1 MNSHTSTLIQCSSA
15 FITHADSLSSCR
27 QTQLLITSQLFRQ
40 NADARQITSAPK
52 PFASPGSTFAASP
65 QYTDGGGVDGY
76 GCKLSHHHHP
86 AGTSKARG
94 SRSIGRPGY
103 GRTANPNPADPVPRQ
118 RLTSALRHLVCYYN
132 LQTLGAGARSLFSP
146 SFPVAHWATMVRS
159 LQKGLTKTRCP
170 FCSL

>member
-1 MNSHTSTLIQCSSA
+1 MQ
-15 FITHADSLSSCR
+15 ADSIINYFPIISAKCRCTSDHISSKTLCQSR
-27 QTQLLITSQLFRQ
+27 FDFR
-40 NADARQITSAPK
+40 RI
-52 PFASPGSTFAASP
+52 STIHRR
-65 QYTDGGGVDGY
+65 GGVDGY
-76 GCKLSHHHHP
+76 GGKLSHHHHP

>member
-1 MNSHTSTLIQCSSA
+1 MHVRSHQLQNPLPVQVR
-15 FITHADSLSSCR
+15 LSPHLHNT
-27 QTQLLITSQLFRQ
+27 QT
-40 NADARQITSAPK
+40 
-52 PFASPGSTFAASP
+52 
-65 QYTDGGGVDGY
+65 GGGVDGY
-76 GCKLSHHHHP
+76 GGKLSHHHHP